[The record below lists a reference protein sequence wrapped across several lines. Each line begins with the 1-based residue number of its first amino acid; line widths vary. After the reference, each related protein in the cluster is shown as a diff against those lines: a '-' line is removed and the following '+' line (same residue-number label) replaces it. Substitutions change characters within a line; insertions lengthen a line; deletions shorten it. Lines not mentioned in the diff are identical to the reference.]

1 MRDGFIRV
9 SAVTPKIRVADPVY
23 NCEAVLERLREEW
36 EKGTKICVFP
46 ELVLTAYTCNDLFH
60 QNILPPDAIRE
71 AMEKQ
76 MKAEREK
83 REVVTLA
90 QGKKESA
97 VLTAQGNKEAAIL
110 NAEAEKQTAILHAEA
125 EKERRIREAE
135 GQAQAIRAV
144 KEAEAE
150 GIRMLKEA
158 GADESVI
165 RLRSLD
171 TLAKVAEG
179 ESTKI
184 LIPSDIQNMAGLL
197 TSLKESVK

>member
-1 MRDGFIRV
+1 M
-9 SAVTPKIRVADPVY
+9 
-23 NCEAVLERLREEW
+23 
-36 EKGTKICVFP
+36 
-46 ELVLTAYTCNDLFH
+46 
-60 QNILPPDAIRE
+60 
-71 AMEKQ
+71 
-76 MKAEREK
+76 
-83 REVVTLA
+83 
-90 QGKKESA
+90 
-97 VLTAQGNKEAAIL
+97 
-110 NAEAEKQTAILHAEA
+110 
-125 EKERRIREAE
+125 
-135 GQAQAIRAV
+135 